1 MQNWYL
7 KLAALSGASSVALGA
22 FGAHK
27 LKTVLSE
34 RMLEVYETAVFYQF
48 IHSLLLL
55 ILAFAILNWPNIKAL
70 KISAAL
76 TTAGVIL
83 FSGSLYF
90 MSLTGITSYAIITPI
105 GGLSWILAWLVLFGA
120 SSALLKPNIKE
131 KSD

>member
-27 LKTVLSE
+27 LKTLLSE
-34 RMLEVYETAVFYQF
+34 RMLEAYETAVFYQF

-55 ILAFAILNWPNIKAL
+55 ILALAILNWQTIKAL

-76 TTAGVIL
+76 TTAGIIL

-90 MSLTGITSYAIITPI
+90 MSLTGITDYAILTPI
-105 GGLSWILAWLVLFGA
+105 GGLSWILAWLALFVA
-120 SSALLKPNIKE
+120 SHFISKPQNTNNE
-131 KSD
+131 